1 VCGLEVL
8 PRFRFRVKFLD
19 GSGGEVDMAPMLAS
33 RHTDGTVFEPLRD
46 PAFFSLAR
54 IDLGAVSWPNGAD
67 LAPDA
72 MHDEIRAK
80 GVWTLD

>member
-1 VCGLEVL
+1 M
-8 PRFRFRVKFLD
+8 D
-19 GSGGEVDMAPMLAS
+19 GTTGEVDMAAFLANPD
-33 RHTDGTVFEPLRD
+33 TDGTVFEPLRD

-54 IDLGAVSWPNGAD
+54 IDLGAVTWPNGAD

-80 GVWTLD
+80 GVWTVD